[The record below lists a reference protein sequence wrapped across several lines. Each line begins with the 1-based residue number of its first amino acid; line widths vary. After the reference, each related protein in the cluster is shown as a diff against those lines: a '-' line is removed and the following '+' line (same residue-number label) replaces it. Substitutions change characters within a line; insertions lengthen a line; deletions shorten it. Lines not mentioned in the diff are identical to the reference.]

1 MMLHRKNGLKRSE
14 TLILPLDGRVPVRKP
29 KAITHVVYQSVR
41 DFIRSVNKCHSSWHK
56 AVHLVFDAPVELSEY
71 TIPQQDFS
79 TPADIHVYGF
89 VDKEPSLEFTD
100 TTVERSGFNIIEEAV
115 KEVKAQATILNQ
127 LMTFIYSL
135 PRATHQTAVKE
146 SVCQWMMLK
155 YPVSKVEA
163 MIAKTPEAVLN
174 QKQLTRLRELLTSE
188 VAQLY
193 RRALQEG
200 GDSEHLARKYE
211 ISAYEI
217 NYMRAVVSK

>member
-1 MMLHRKNGLKRSE
+1 MLNRKNGLKRSE
-14 TLILPLDGRVPVRKP
+14 TLIIPLDGRVPARRP
-29 KAITHVVYQSVR
+29 KRVTHVVYQSVR
-41 DFIRSVNKCHSSWHK
+41 DFIRGINKRHSSWLK
-56 AVHLVFDAPVELSEY
+56 ATHLVFDAPVELSEY
-71 TIPQQDFS
+71 TIPKQDFA

-89 VDKEPSLEFTD
+89 VDKEPNLDFVEAEI
-100 TTVERSGFNIIEEAV
+100 ERSGFNIIDEAV

-146 SVCQWMMLK
+146 AVCHWMMLK

-174 QKQLTRLRELLTSE
+174 PKQLTRLRELLTSE
-188 VAQLY
+188 VAQTY

-200 GDSEHLARKYE
+200 GDSEYLARKYE